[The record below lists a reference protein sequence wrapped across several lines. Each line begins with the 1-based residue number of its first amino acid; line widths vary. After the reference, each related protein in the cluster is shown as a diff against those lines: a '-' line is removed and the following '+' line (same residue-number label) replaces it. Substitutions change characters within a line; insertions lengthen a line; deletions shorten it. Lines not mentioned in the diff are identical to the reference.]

1 MRRRCLC
8 IVKCNPGNLMK
19 DWFSRL
25 SRIHGFYRGF
35 KSLSHR
41 PRGMT
46 GGEEAKA
53 HSNTMSPGDADA
65 SAGVLGNQIWRIVP
79 YAKKYPKRAF
89 AGIFANAAA
98 RFFDLMPF
106 VAIGFAVD
114 YFTTDVLSGPQI
126 VQDIVTTLHSN
137 PAIGYGVLIFLG
149 FFCLA
154 ICQGISEYSWQTLG
168 YNIQH
173 DLRMD
178 ATRSLI
184 SMEASY
190 YDLRQTGQIM
200 SVLSSDVNQLE
211 DVVSDS
217 STSIIRICIT
227 FATAFLILVLMS
239 WKLAVVLFTPILF
252 IVPAVYW
259 FSTRV
264 QRKYRKQRESTGD
277 IHAVLENLISGI
289 AVVQAYNAEHWEAN
303 RVANESGAYRDQAM
317 GASLDR
323 NRFIPMIYAVA
334 GVAFGLLVTAG
345 GYFASEG
352 EITTGQ
358 LVTFLLISTRMT
370 MPMFIFG
377 ILVNQLQRGE
387 AAAQRVFAAIDLEPT
402 IVDNEHAVALEGGI
416 KTIEFKDVY
425 FTYPNTSIK
434 VLNGISFKVREGEF
448 LGVMGH
454 TGAGKTTILKLLM
467 RYYTPDSGEVLV
479 NGRPI
484 TELTLHSLREA
495 IGFVSQDPF
504 LFYGSVRDNV
514 MYNQTATEDDL
525 VEALKLAGA
534 WEFVQE
540 LEDGLETLVGDRGA
554 MLSGGQRARVSLAR
568 ALLKAPSLLILD
580 EASSALDA
588 ETERRIQENLLSSG
602 KERATMA
609 VAHRLSTIRNA
620 NEILSMVDGAI
631 VERGLHDDLVAS
643 GGVYASQWNIQTGEM
658 AGL

>member
-1 MRRRCLC
+1 MTRAHAAAQQD
-8 IVKCNPGNLMK
+8 LMGPE
-19 DWFSRL
+19 S
-25 SRIHGFYRGF
+25 
-35 KSLSHR
+35 
-41 PRGMT
+41 
-46 GGEEAKA
+46 GE
-53 HSNTMSPGDADA
+53 GDVEVM
-65 SAGVLGNQIWRIVP
+65 GRQIWRVVP
-79 YAKKYPKRAF
+79 YAKKYPKRVLT
-89 AGIFANAAA
+89 GIGANAAA

-106 VAIGFAVD
+106 VAIGLAVD

-126 VQDIVTTLHSN
+126 VQDMVTGIHDN
-137 PAIGYGVLIFLG
+137 PAYGYGILIFLG
-149 FFCLA
+149 FLFLA
-154 ICQGISEYSWQTLG
+154 IFQGISEYAWQTLG

-184 SMEASY
+184 AMEASY

-217 STSIIRICIT
+217 STSIIRIVIT
-227 FATAFLILVLMS
+227 FATAFIILVLMS
-239 WKLAVVLFTPILF
+239 WKLAAVLFAPILF

-277 IHAVLENLISGI
+277 INAILENLISGI
-289 AVVQAYNAEHWEAN
+289 SVVQAYNAEEWEAN
-303 RVANESGAYRDQAM
+303 RVAAESGAYRDQAM
-317 GASLDR
+317 GASKDR

-345 GYFASEG
+345 GYLASTG
-352 EITTGQ
+352 DITTGQ

-387 AAAQRVFAAIDLEPT
+387 AAARRVFAAVDLEPT
-402 IVDNEHAVALEGGI
+402 IVDEPGAVALEGGI
-416 KTIEFKDVY
+416 KSVEFNDVY
-425 FTYPNTSIK
+425 FTYPNTTIK
-434 VLNGISFKVREGEF
+434 VLNGISFEANEGDF
-448 LGVMGH
+448 LGIMGH

-467 RYYTPDSGEVLV
+467 RYYTPDSGEVLI
-479 NGRPI
+479 NGQPI
-484 TELTLHSLREA
+484 TSYTLHSLREA

-504 LFYGSVRDNV
+504 LFYGSVKDNV
-514 MYNQTATEDDL
+514 IYNQDASEEEL
-525 VEALKLAGA
+525 QRALTMAGA
-534 WEFVQE
+534 WEFVQD
-540 LEDGLETLVGDRGA
+540 LDDGIDTMVGDRGA
-554 MLSGGQRARVSLAR
+554 KLSGGQRARISLAR
-568 ALLKAPSLLILD
+568 ALLKDPSLLILD

-602 KERATMA
+602 KGRATIA

-620 NEILSMVDGAI
+620 NEILSMVDGAV
-631 VERGLHDDLVAS
+631 VERGVHDDLVAS
-643 GGVYASQWNIQTGEM
+643 GGVYSSQWTIQTGDM

>member
-1 MRRRCLC
+1 MG
-8 IVKCNPGNLMK
+8 PE
-19 DWFSRL
+19 S
-25 SRIHGFYRGF
+25 
-35 KSLSHR
+35 
-41 PRGMT
+41 
-46 GGEEAKA
+46 GE
-53 HSNTMSPGDADA
+53 GDVEVM
-65 SAGVLGNQIWRIVP
+65 GRQIWRVVP
-79 YAKKYPKRAF
+79 YAKKYPKRVLT
-89 AGIFANAAA
+89 GIGANAAA

-106 VAIGFAVD
+106 VAIGLAVD

-126 VQDIVTTLHSN
+126 VQDMVTGIHDN
-137 PAIGYGVLIFLG
+137 PAYGYGILIFLG
-149 FFCLA
+149 FLFLA
-154 ICQGISEYSWQTLG
+154 IFQGISEYAWQTLG

-184 SMEASY
+184 AMEASY

-217 STSIIRICIT
+217 STSIIRIVIT
-227 FATAFLILVLMS
+227 FATAFIILVLMS
-239 WKLAVVLFTPILF
+239 WKLAAVLFAPILF

-277 IHAVLENLISGI
+277 INAILENLISGI
-289 AVVQAYNAEHWEAN
+289 SVVQAYNAEEWEAN
-303 RVANESGAYRDQAM
+303 RVAAESGAYRDQAM
-317 GASLDR
+317 GASKDR

-345 GYFASEG
+345 GYLASTG
-352 EITTGQ
+352 DITTGQ

-387 AAAQRVFAAIDLEPT
+387 AAARRVFAAVDLEPT
-402 IVDNEHAVALEGGI
+402 IVDEPGAVALEGGI
-416 KTIEFKDVY
+416 KSVEFNDVY
-425 FTYPNTSIK
+425 FTYPNTTIK
-434 VLNGISFKVREGEF
+434 VLNGISFEANEGDF
-448 LGVMGH
+448 LGIMGH

-467 RYYTPDSGEVLV
+467 RYYTPDSGEVLI
-479 NGRPI
+479 NGQPI
-484 TELTLHSLREA
+484 TSYTLHSLREA

-504 LFYGSVRDNV
+504 LFYGSVKDNV
-514 MYNQTATEDDL
+514 IYNQDASEEEL
-525 VEALKLAGA
+525 QRALTMAGA
-534 WEFVQE
+534 WEFVQD
-540 LEDGLETLVGDRGA
+540 LDDGIDTMVGDRGA
-554 MLSGGQRARVSLAR
+554 KLSGGQRARISLAR
-568 ALLKAPSLLILD
+568 ALLKDPSLLILD

-602 KERATMA
+602 KGRATIA

-620 NEILSMVDGAI
+620 NEILSMVDGAV
-631 VERGLHDDLVAS
+631 VERGVHDDLVAS
-643 GGVYASQWNIQTGEM
+643 GGVYSSQWTIQTGDM

>member
-1 MRRRCLC
+1 MAPEDL
-8 IVKCNPGNLMK
+8 NEG
-19 DWFSRL
+19 
-25 SRIHGFYRGF
+25 
-35 KSLSHR
+35 
-41 PRGMT
+41 
-46 GGEEAKA
+46 AQ
-53 HSNTMSPGDADA
+53 
-65 SAGVLGNQIWRIVP
+65 VLGRQIWRVVP
-79 YAKKYPKRAF
+79 YAKKYPKRVAT
-89 AGIFANAAA
+89 GIFANAAA

-106 VAIGFAVD
+106 VAIGLAVD
-114 YFTTDVLSGPQI
+114 YFTTDVLSGPQL
-126 VQDIVTTLHSN
+126 VQDLVTTIHHN
-137 PAIGYGVLIFLG
+137 PAYGYGILIFLG
-149 FFCLA
+149 FLCLA
-154 ICQGISEYSWQTLG
+154 VFQGISEYAWQTLG

-184 SMEASY
+184 AMEASY

-217 STSIIRICIT
+217 STSIIRIVIT
-227 FATAFLILVLMS
+227 FATAFIILSLMS
-239 WKLAVVLFTPILF
+239 FKLAAVLFGPLLF

-289 AVVQAYNAEHWEAN
+289 AVVQAYNAQNWEAN
-303 RVANESGAYRDQAM
+303 RVADQSGEYRDQAM
-317 GASLDR
+317 GASKDR
-323 NRFIPMIYAVA
+323 NRFIPMIYAIA

-345 GYFASEG
+345 GYLASQD

-387 AAAQRVFAAIDLEPT
+387 AAAQRVFAVVDLEPT
-402 IVDNEHAVALEGGI
+402 IVDQESSKVLEGGI
-416 KTIEFKDVY
+416 QSIEFNNVY

-434 VLNGISFKVREGEF
+434 VLNGITFKVEEGDF

-467 RYYTPDSGEVLV
+467 RYYIPDSGEVLI
-479 NGRPI
+479 NGEPI
-484 TELTLHSLREA
+484 TEFTLHSLREA

-514 MYNQTATEDDL
+514 IYNQESTEEMLKD
-525 VEALKLAGA
+525 ALTMAGA
-534 WEFVQE
+534 WDFVQE
-540 LEDGLETLVGDRGA
+540 LEHGLDTMVGDRGA
-554 MLSGGQRARVSLAR
+554 MLSGGQRARISLAR
-568 ALLKAPSLLILD
+568 AILKAPTLLILD

-602 KERATMA
+602 KNRATIA

-631 VERGLHDDLVAS
+631 VERGMHDDLVAS
-643 GGVYASQWNIQTGEM
+643 GGVYASQWTIQTGDM

>member
-1 MRRRCLC
+1 MTRAHAAAQQD
-8 IVKCNPGNLMK
+8 LMGPE
-19 DWFSRL
+19 S
-25 SRIHGFYRGF
+25 
-35 KSLSHR
+35 
-41 PRGMT
+41 
-46 GGEEAKA
+46 GE
-53 HSNTMSPGDADA
+53 GDVEVM
-65 SAGVLGNQIWRIVP
+65 GRQIWRVVP
-79 YAKKYPKRAF
+79 YAKKYPKRVLT
-89 AGIFANAAA
+89 GIGANAAA

-106 VAIGFAVD
+106 VAIGLAVD

-126 VQDIVTTLHSN
+126 VQDMVTGIHDN
-137 PAIGYGVLIFLG
+137 PAYGYGILIFLG
-149 FFCLA
+149 FLFLA
-154 ICQGISEYSWQTLG
+154 IFQGISEYAWQTLG

-184 SMEASY
+184 AMEASY

-217 STSIIRICIT
+217 STSIIRIVIT
-227 FATAFLILVLMS
+227 FATAFIILVLMS
-239 WKLAVVLFTPILF
+239 WKLAAVLFAPILF

-277 IHAVLENLISGI
+277 INAILENLISGI
-289 AVVQAYNAEHWEAN
+289 SVVQAYNAEEWEAN
-303 RVANESGAYRDQAM
+303 RVAAESGAYRDQAM
-317 GASLDR
+317 GASKDR

-345 GYFASEG
+345 GYLASTG
-352 EITTGQ
+352 DITTGQ

-387 AAAQRVFAAIDLEPT
+387 AAARRVFAAVDLEPT
-402 IVDNEHAVALEGGI
+402 IVDEPGAVALEGGI
-416 KTIEFKDVY
+416 KSVEFNDVY
-425 FTYPNTSIK
+425 FTYPNTTIK
-434 VLNGISFKVREGEF
+434 VLNGISFEANEGDF
-448 LGVMGH
+448 LGIMGH

-467 RYYTPDSGEVLV
+467 RYYTPDSGEVLI
-479 NGRPI
+479 NGQPI
-484 TELTLHSLREA
+484 TSYTLHSLREA

-504 LFYGSVRDNV
+504 LFYGSVKDNV
-514 MYNQTATEDDL
+514 IYNQDASEEEL
-525 VEALKLAGA
+525 QRALTMAGA
-534 WEFVQE
+534 WEFVQD
-540 LEDGLETLVGDRGA
+540 LDDGIDTMVGDRGA
-554 MLSGGQRARVSLAR
+554 KLSGGQRARISLAR
-568 ALLKAPSLLILD
+568 ALLKDPSLLILD

-602 KERATMA
+602 KGRATIA

-620 NEILSMVDGAI
+620 NEILSMVDGAV
-631 VERGLHDDLVAS
+631 VERGVHDDLVAS
-643 GGVYASQWNIQTGEM
+643 GGVYASQWTIQTGDM

>member
-1 MRRRCLC
+1 MTRAHAS
-8 IVKCNPGNLMK
+8 GGGK
-19 DWFSRL
+19 D
-25 SRIHGFYRGF
+25 
-35 KSLSHR
+35 
-41 PRGMT
+41 M
-46 GGEEAKA
+46 
-53 HSNTMSPGDADA
+53 MSPEDINEGAE
-65 SAGVLGNQIWRIVP
+65 VLGKQIWRVVP
-79 YAKKYPKRAF
+79 YAKKYPGRVF
-89 AGIFANAAA
+89 TGIFANAAA

-106 VAIGFAVD
+106 VAIGLAVD

-126 VQDIVTTLHSN
+126 VQDMVTGIHSN
-137 PAIGYGVLIFLG
+137 PAYGYGILIFLG
-149 FFCLA
+149 FLCLA
-154 ICQGISEYSWQTLG
+154 IFQGISEYAWQTLG

-184 SMEASY
+184 AMEASY

-217 STSIIRICIT
+217 STSIIRIVIT
-227 FATAFLILVLMS
+227 FATAFIILVLMS
-239 WKLAVVLFTPILF
+239 WRLAAVLFGPILF

-277 IHAVLENLISGI
+277 IHAILENLISGI
-289 AVVQAYNAEHWEAN
+289 AVVQAYNAEEWEAN
-303 RVANESGAYRDQAM
+303 RVSVESGSYRDQAM
-317 GASLDR
+317 GASKDR

-345 GYFASEG
+345 GYLASTG

-387 AAAQRVFAAIDLEPT
+387 AAARRVFAAVDLQPT
-402 IVDNEHAVALEGGI
+402 IVDEPDAVPLEGGLQ
-416 KTIEFKDVY
+416 TIEFKDVF

-434 VLNGISFKVREGEF
+434 VLNGISFKVEGGDF
-448 LGVMGH
+448 LGIMGH
-454 TGAGKTTILKLLM
+454 TGAGKTTILKLIM
-467 RYYTPDSGEVLV
+467 RYYIPDSGEVLV
-479 NGRPI
+479 NGKPI
-484 TELTLHSLREA
+484 TAFTLHSLREA

-514 MYNQTATEDDL
+514 IYNQEATDAEL
-525 VEALKLAGA
+525 EAALHLAGA
-534 WEFVQE
+534 WDFVQE
-540 LEDGLETLVGDRGA
+540 LEEGMNTLVGDRGA
-554 MLSGGQRARVSLAR
+554 MLSGGQRARISLAR
-568 ALLKAPSLLILD
+568 ALLKSPSLLILD

-588 ETERRIQENLLSSG
+588 ETERRIQENLLSTG
-602 KERATMA
+602 KDRATIA

-631 VERGLHDDLVAS
+631 VERGLHDELVAS
-643 GGVYASQWNIQTGEM
+643 GGVYASQWTIQTGDM

>member
-1 MRRRCLC
+1 
-8 IVKCNPGNLMK
+8 
-19 DWFSRL
+19 
-25 SRIHGFYRGF
+25 
-35 KSLSHR
+35 
-41 PRGMT
+41 
-46 GGEEAKA
+46 
-53 HSNTMSPGDADA
+53 MSPEDLNEGAQ
-65 SAGVLGNQIWRIVP
+65 VLGRQIWRVVP
-79 YAKKYPKRAF
+79 YAKKYPKRVAT
-89 AGIFANAAA
+89 GIFANAAA

-106 VAIGFAVD
+106 VAIGLAVD

-126 VQDIVTTLHSN
+126 VQDLVTTIHSD
-137 PAIGYGVLIFLG
+137 PAYGYGILIFLG
-149 FFCLA
+149 FLCLA
-154 ICQGISEYSWQTLG
+154 IFQGISEYAWQTLG

-184 SMEASY
+184 AMEASY

-217 STSIIRICIT
+217 STSIIRIVIT
-227 FATAFLILVLMS
+227 FATAFIILSLMS
-239 WKLAVVLFTPILF
+239 LKLSAVLFGPLLF

-289 AVVQAYNAEHWEAN
+289 AVVQAYNAQNWEAE
-303 RVANESGAYRDQAM
+303 RVAAQSGEYRDQTM
-317 GASLDR
+317 GASKDR
-323 NRFIPMIYAVA
+323 NRFIPMIYAIA

-345 GYFASEG
+345 GYLASQD

-387 AAAQRVFAAIDLEPT
+387 AAARRVFAVVDLEPT
-402 IVDNEHAVALEGGI
+402 IVDKEGSKELEGGI
-416 KTIEFKDVY
+416 RSVEFNNVY

-434 VLNGISFKVREGEF
+434 VLNGITFKVEAGDF

-467 RYYTPDSGEVLV
+467 RYYTPDSGEVLI
-479 NGRPI
+479 NGEPI
-484 TELTLHSLREA
+484 TDFTLHSLREA

-514 MYNQTATEDDL
+514 IYNQESTEEMLKD
-525 VEALKLAGA
+525 ALAMAGA
-534 WEFVQE
+534 WDFVQE
-540 LEDGLETLVGDRGA
+540 LENGLDTMVGDRGA
-554 MLSGGQRARVSLAR
+554 MLSGGQRARISLAR
-568 ALLKAPSLLILD
+568 AILRAPSLLILD

-602 KERATMA
+602 KDRATIA

-631 VERGLHDDLVAS
+631 VERGMHDDLVAS
-643 GGVYASQWNIQTGEM
+643 GGVYASQWTIQTGDM

>member
-1 MRRRCLC
+1 MTRAHASEG
-8 IVKCNPGNLMK
+8 KKDLMA
-19 DWFSRL
+19 
-25 SRIHGFYRGF
+25 
-35 KSLSHR
+35 
-41 PRGMT
+41 P
-46 GGEEAKA
+46 EEDGSGAE
-53 HSNTMSPGDADA
+53 
-65 SAGVLGNQIWRIVP
+65 VLGRQIWRIVP
-79 YAKKYPKRAF
+79 YAKKYPKRVF
-89 AGIFANAAA
+89 TGIFANAAA

-106 VAIGFAVD
+106 VAIGLAVD
-114 YFTTDVLSGPQI
+114 YFTTDTLSGPQI
-126 VQDIVTTLHSN
+126 VQDMVTALHSD
-137 PAIGYGVLIFLG
+137 PAYGYGVLIFLG
-149 FFCLA
+149 FLFLA
-154 ICQGISEYSWQTLG
+154 IFQGISEYAWQTLG

-184 SMEASY
+184 AMEASY
-190 YDLRQTGQIM
+190 YDQRQTGQIM

-217 STSIIRICIT
+217 STSIIRIIIT
-227 FATAFLILVLMS
+227 FVTAFIILVLMS
-239 WKLAVVLFTPILF
+239 WKLAAVLFGPIIF

-277 IHAVLENLISGI
+277 IHAILENLISGI
-289 AVVQAYNAEHWEAN
+289 AVVQAYNAEEWEAN
-303 RVANESGAYRDQAM
+303 RVAKESGSYRDQAM
-317 GASLDR
+317 GASKDR

-345 GYFASEG
+345 GYLASTG

-387 AAAQRVFAAIDLEPT
+387 AAARRVFAAVDLEPT
-402 IVDNEHAVALEGGI
+402 IVDTADAVALEGGI
-416 KTIEFKDVY
+416 HELEFKDVY
-425 FTYPNTSIK
+425 FTYPGTNIK
-434 VLNGISFKVREGEF
+434 VLNGISFRVEGGDF
-448 LGVMGH
+448 LGIMGH
-454 TGAGKTTILKLLM
+454 TGAGKTTILKLIM
-467 RYYTPDSGEVLV
+467 RYYTPESGEVLV

-484 TELTLHSLREA
+484 TDYTLHSLREA

-514 MYNQTATEDDL
+514 VYNQTASDDEL
-525 VEALKLAGA
+525 VAALKMAGA

-540 LEDGLETLVGDRGA
+540 LQDGMNTLVGDRGTK
-554 MLSGGQRARVSLAR
+554 LSGGQRARVSLAR

-602 KERATMA
+602 KERATIA

-620 NEILSMVDGAI
+620 NEILTMVDGAI
-631 VERGLHDDLVAS
+631 VERGVHDELVAS
-643 GGVYASQWNIQTGEM
+643 GGVYASQWTIQTGDM

>member
-1 MRRRCLC
+1 
-8 IVKCNPGNLMK
+8 
-19 DWFSRL
+19 
-25 SRIHGFYRGF
+25 
-35 KSLSHR
+35 
-41 PRGMT
+41 MT
-46 GGEEAKA
+46 KAHAAKA
-53 HSNTMSPGDADA
+53 QGDKMSPEDINGGTD
-65 SAGVLGNQIWRIVP
+65 VLGKQIWRIVP
-79 YAKKYPKRAF
+79 YAKKYPKRVAS
-89 AGIFANAAA
+89 GVLANAAA

-106 VAIGFAVD
+106 VAIGLAVD
-114 YFTTDVLSGPQI
+114 YFTTDVLSGPDI
-126 VQDIVTTLHSN
+126 VQTMVTTIHSD
-137 PAIGYGVLIFLG
+137 PAVGYGVLIFLG
-149 FFCLA
+149 FLCLA
-154 ICQGISEYSWQTLG
+154 IFQGISEYSWQTLG

-184 SMEASY
+184 AMEASY

-217 STSIIRICIT
+217 STSIIRIFVT

-239 WKLAVVLFTPILF
+239 WKLAAVLFTPIIF

-289 AVVQAYNAEHWEAN
+289 AVVQAYNAEQWEAD
-303 RVANESGAYRDQAM
+303 RVATESGSYRDQAM
-317 GASLDR
+317 GASADR

-334 GVAFGLLVTAG
+334 GVAFGLLTTAG
-345 GYFASEG
+345 GYFASQG

-387 AAAQRVFAAIDLEPT
+387 AAARRVFAAIDLEPT
-402 IVDNEHAVALEGGI
+402 IVDADNATELLGPIES
-416 KTIEFKDVY
+416 IEFRDVH
-425 FTYPNTSIK
+425 FTYPNTTTK
-434 VLNGISFKVREGEF
+434 VLSGISFTVAGGQF

-467 RYYTPDSGEVLV
+467 RYYVPDSGEVLI
-479 NGRPI
+479 NGNNI
-484 TELTLHSLREA
+484 NTFTLASVREA

-504 LFYGSVRDNV
+504 LFYGSIRDNV
-514 MYNQTATEDDL
+514 QYNQVAEESEL
-525 VEALKLAGA
+525 LKALELAGA
-534 WEFVQE
+534 LEFVEE
-540 LEDGLETLVGDRGA
+540 LEDGIETMVGDRGA
-554 MLSGGQRARVSLAR
+554 LLSGGQRARVSLAR
-568 ALLKAPSLLILD
+568 ALLKKPSLLILD

-588 ETERRIQENLLSSG
+588 ETERRIQENLLSTGSG
-602 KERATMA
+602 RATIA

-620 NEILSMVDGAI
+620 NEILAMVDGAI
-631 VERGLHDDLVAS
+631 VERGKHDELLEHQ
-643 GGVYASQWNIQTGEM
+643 GVYSSQWTIQTGDM
-658 AGL
+658 AGM